1 MTERHQQTVIE
12 AIEAWEIG
20 LLKFLYDKGII
31 TQDEYFGIHK
41 IAKEQ
46 YGLK

>member
-1 MTERHQQTVIE
+1 MTERQKQTVSE
-12 AIEAWEIG
+12 AIEMWEIG

-31 TQDEYFGIHK
+31 TQEEYFGIRK

-46 YGLK
+46 YELK

>member
-1 MTERHQQTVIE
+1 MTERQQQTVSE
-12 AIEAWEIG
+12 AIETWEIG

-31 TQDEYFGIHK
+31 TQEEYFGIRK

-46 YGLK
+46 YELK